1 MDSPS
6 GQYSKSEIPF
16 ISARRS
22 VVAKR
27 KIKKGEEFTANNITT
42 KRPFLKGNV
51 VASEWFNILE
61 KTASA
66 DYNIDDFI
74 RE

>member
-42 KRPFLKGNV
+42 KRPLPQNGL
-51 VASEWFNILE
+51 I
-61 KTASA
+61 
-66 DYNIDDFI
+66 Y
-74 RE
+74 